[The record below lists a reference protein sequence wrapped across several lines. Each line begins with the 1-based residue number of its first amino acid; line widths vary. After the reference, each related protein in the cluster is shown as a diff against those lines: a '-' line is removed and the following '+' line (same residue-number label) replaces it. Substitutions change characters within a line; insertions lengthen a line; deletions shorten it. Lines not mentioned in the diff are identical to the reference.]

1 MNKIPYIGFGDT
13 AYIDQSTAE
22 TIPTHELMMQEIEEM
37 RGEIFHYKNEIKLYK
52 ETVDLQRKAINMSK
66 EYIEALE
73 QEKRVYNIA
82 ISIFCILAG
91 LKLLGI
97 I

>member
-22 TIPTHELMMQEIEEM
+22 RIPTNEIMMQEINEM
-37 RGEIFHYKNEIKLYK
+37 RGVLFDYKHEIELYK

-66 EYIEALE
+66 KYIEELE

-82 ISIFCILAG
+82 IGIFCILAG

>member
-1 MNKIPYIGFGDT
+1 MNKIPYIGFGCKD
-13 AYIDQSTAE
+13 YINQEIAE
-22 TIPTHELMMQEIEEM
+22 TIPTNEIMMQEINEM
-37 RGEIFHYKNEIKLYK
+37 RGVLFDYRYEIELYK

-66 EYIEALE
+66 EYIEILE
-73 QEKRVYNIA
+73 HEKRVYNIA
-82 ISIFCILAG
+82 IGIFCILAG

>member
-22 TIPTHELMMQEIEEM
+22 RIPTHEAMRQEINEM
-37 RGEIFHYKNEIKLYK
+37 RGVLFDYKHEIELYK

-73 QEKRVYNIA
+73 HERRVYNIA
-82 ISIFCILAG
+82 IGIFCILAG

>member
-1 MNKIPYIGFGDT
+1 MNKIPYIGFGCKD
-13 AYIDQSTAE
+13 YINQEIAE
-22 TIPTHELMMQEIEEM
+22 TIPTNELMMQEINEM
-37 RGEIFHYKNEIKLYK
+37 NRVLFDYRQEIELYK

-66 EYIEALE
+66 EYIESLE
-73 QEKRVYNIA
+73 HKKRTYNIA
-82 ISIFCILAG
+82 IGIFCILAG